1 MNVATHAAIK
11 PAHPQPQRLARR
23 RLWQRYRWRGALL
36 IGGVAAL
43 VLILLLAAVTVRAL
57 ARSSED
63 HAVLEQV
70 RLIEVVSERLFRDAA
85 GYHANAPRNF
95 DDYAR
100 DTRIYYA
107 QLQQDRVQLEGAVNA
122 LVRTAAIGADGA
134 DAVTAAITELER
146 RWRDYARGLDEQ
158 LGPDPEAPRLEWATS
173 YLVERA
179 PPLRARIDDL
189 AGAAMAR
196 AEGRLQ
202 SARHT
207 ASIAV
212 PTVVGALLL
221 FFVVLA
227 VALERRV
234 ARTVASCRD
243 LAQGRFGAP
252 PHYLG
257 EDDLSPVDHGIAAAS
272 ERIAMSLTLI
282 DSLQQA
288 RNLPGLLD
296 GFRHAAARALPLDWI
311 GLYYVDRKDG
321 IATRRGVSGASDA
334 IPDCLELPMQ
344 RSPGWIDAAD
354 IRVHGAAGANRAH
367 DAFATTVGAL
377 WMPSSEADGFLML
390 LGSANARIWPEADR
404 ALLAELAPLLGHG
417 LEKSELT
424 ERLLVAAVSGLA
436 KLAESRDP
444 ETGNHLL
451 RMSECSRLIAIG
463 LRTIGSEEGQ
473 LIDDAFIEDI
483 HRFAPMHDIGKVGV
497 PDAILKKPGALDP
510 EELVEMRRHPV
521 VGGEVLRLCREQLP
535 QIDATLFQLAIDIAE
550 AHHEK
555 FDGSGYPYGLCG
567 KAIPLAGR
575 IVAAADVIDALASR
589 RPYKEPWPMKRVWQH
604 MIDAKGSHFDPEI
617 VDAALAM
624 REQIEVL
631 QARHGHV

>member
-1 MNVATHAAIK
+1 MNAVSRAAFRPHA
-11 PAHPQPQRLARR
+11 PPRRGLQRWW
-23 RLWQRYRWRGALL
+23 LWRRYRWRGALL
-36 IGGVAAL
+36 LGAAAVFVL
-43 VLILLLAAVTVRAL
+43 VLLLAAVTVRAL

-63 HAVLEQV
+63 HAILEQV

-85 GYHANAPRNF
+85 GYHDNAPRNF
-95 DDYAR
+95 EDYAR
-100 DTRIYYA
+100 DTRIYYTQLRQDRA
-107 QLQQDRVQLEGAVNA
+107 QLDDAVAA
-122 LVRTAAIGADGA
+122 LAHTANRDTSGTDAVAAAI
-134 DAVTAAITELER
+134 DALAN
-146 RWRDYARGLDEQ
+146 RWHDYARGLDQQ
-158 LGPDPEAPRLEWATS
+158 LGPDPDEPRLEWATS
-173 YLVERA
+173 YLVEQS
-179 PPLRARIDDL
+179 PTLRAHVDGL
-189 AGAAMAR
+189 ASAAMTR
-196 AEGRLQ
+196 AEARLQ
-202 SARHT
+202 SAQRT

-212 PTVVGALLL
+212 PSVVGALLL
-221 FFVVLA
+221 YFILLA

-243 LAQGRFGAP
+243 LAQGRFGAA
-252 PHYLG
+252 PHYRG

-272 ERIAMSLTLI
+272 ERIAMSLALI

-288 RNLPGLLD
+288 RNLPDLLD
-296 GFRHAAARALPLDWI
+296 GFRQAAARALPLDWI
-311 GLYYVDRKDG
+311 GLYFVDRKDG
-321 IATRRGVSGASDA
+321 LASRRGVSGVCGALPACLHMRIQPAS
-334 IPDCLELPMQ
+334 
-344 RSPGWIDAAD
+344 GWIDVGHL
-354 IRVHGAAGANRAH
+354 RVHGPSDANAGAFSTAS
-367 DAFATTVGAL
+367 GAL
-377 WMPSSEADGFLML
+377 WMPSSDADGFLML
-390 LGSANARIWPEADR
+390 LGSGRMRDWPEADR
-404 ALLAELAPLLGHG
+404 TLLSELAPLLGHG

-463 LRTIGSEEGQ
+463 LRTIGGEEGR
-473 LIDDAFIEDI
+473 LIDDAFVEDI

-497 PDAILKKPGALDP
+497 PDAILKKPGALDAA
-510 EELVEMRRHPV
+510 ELVEMRRHPV

-555 FDGSGYPYGLCG
+555 FDGSGYPYGLRG
-567 KAIPLAGR
+567 KDIPLAGR

-589 RPYKEPWPMKRVWQH
+589 RPYKEPWPMERVWQH